1 MCVGIHAEQRFK
13 RMILYKI
20 KAAWFVHIQD
30 NTKKM
35 SNIFNFHIPK
45 SSKEMTVAL

>member
-13 RMILYKI
+13 IMILYKI
-20 KAAWFVHIQD
+20 KAAYFVYIQD

-35 SNIFNFHIPK
+35 SNIFNFHIPE
-45 SSKEMTVAL
+45 SSKQMAVAL